1 MEAKIK
7 VLYKIQRRVPLLEL
21 SVFGW
26 TVFLQPP
33 GGCFL
38 FCAAGALA
46 SLLEGSEANWI
57 NACRG
62 QAHLLWSEGVSLD
75 RSDAVRILPQRG

>member
-1 MEAKIK
+1 MDSWDAVRTLPQSRCSRDSPLSEGAK
-7 VLYKIQRRVPLLEL
+7 RVRPVPR
-21 SVFGW
+21 SGR
-26 TVFLQPP
+26 P
-33 GGCFL
+33 
-38 FCAAGALA
+38 A